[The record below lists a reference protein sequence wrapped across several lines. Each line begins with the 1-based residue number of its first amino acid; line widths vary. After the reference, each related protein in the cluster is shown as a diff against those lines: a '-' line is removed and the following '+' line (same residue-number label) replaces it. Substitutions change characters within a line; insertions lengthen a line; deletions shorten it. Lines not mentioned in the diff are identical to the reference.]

1 MPPCWDEEKFW
12 QSPVDFALVTV
23 EYPILKPLE
32 LHKQDI
38 PKGKLREYLLAS
50 AACFSG
56 ISGKGNRRKKIY
68 RWRLPRQYAGESGT
82 GDGCAAGHCGRL
94 GVDWHYAPYPCQTAA
109 GHPDLRLFCGRWA
122 AFFKIRWGAC
132 LQKYSTGLSGHPKSV
147 WGSRWSA
154 VCLCQGQRLLLY
166 RTPA

>member
-1 MPPCWDEEKFW
+1 M
-12 QSPVDFALVTV
+12 AVTGRFCAGNGG
-23 EYPILKPLE
+23 ISNLKAAGAAQAGHPE
-32 LHKQDI
+32 
-38 PKGKLREYLLAS
+38 GKAAGISAGFCRLL
-50 AACFSG
+50 SG

-94 GVDWHYAPYPCQTAA
+94 GVDWHYAPHPRQTAA
-109 GHPDLRLFCGRWA
+109 GHPDLQLVA
-122 AFFKIRWGAC
+122 AGLLFKIRWGAC
-132 LQKYSTGLSGHPKSV
+132 PQKYSAGLSGYPKSV